1 VSGSPTPPPPAE
13 GAEEVRGLLARLLAA
28 ERFAVLATQRE
39 GQPYANLVAFA
50 ASEDLSTLF
59 FVTPRATRKVENL
72 RRDPR
77 VALLVA
83 DSRNR
88 AADLA
93 AAAAATGIGEA
104 RELKGA
110 ARAEALARFLARHPA
125 LEEFARAPTCAAFAV
140 RIRRYLLVRRFQEVT
155 EVFLD
160 P

>member
-1 VSGSPTPPPPAE
+1 MNAASPPRPPDA
-13 GAEEVRGLLARLLAA
+13 GAGEVRALLARLFAA

-50 ASEDLSTLF
+50 ASEDLATLL

-93 AAAAATGIGEA
+93 DAAAVTGIGEA
-104 RELKGA
+104 RELEGT

-125 LEEFARAPTCAAFAV
+125 LEEFARAPTCAVFAV

-155 EVFLD
+155 EVVLER
-160 P
+160 